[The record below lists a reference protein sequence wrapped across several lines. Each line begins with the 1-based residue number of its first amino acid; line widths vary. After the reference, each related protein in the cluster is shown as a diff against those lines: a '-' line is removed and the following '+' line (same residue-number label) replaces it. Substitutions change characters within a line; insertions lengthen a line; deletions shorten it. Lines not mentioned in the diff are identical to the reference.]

1 MTQNET
7 LSVGDNAHS
16 PRGGGHINNPTTN
29 IHGKNLI
36 IIRFKA
42 FIYIINLGMIFHR
55 EISLFIVLGE
65 NGNARN
71 QNNLLLR
78 DLVACT
84 LVRKVFFPMLST
96 EK

>member
-16 PRGGGHINNPTTN
+16 PGGGGHINNPTTN

-42 FIYIINLGMIFHR
+42 FIYNLSMIFHR
-55 EISLFIVLGE
+55 EISLFIVSRGKWRRQE
-65 NGNARN
+65 S
-71 QNNLLLR
+71 
-78 DLVACT
+78 
-84 LVRKVFFPMLST
+84 K
-96 EK
+96 

>member
-29 IHGKNLI
+29 IHGKNLV

-42 FIYIINLGMIFHR
+42 FTYNLSVIFHR
-55 EISLFIVLGE
+55 KISLFIVSRGKWRRQE
-65 NGNARN
+65 S
-71 QNNLLLR
+71 
-78 DLVACT
+78 
-84 LVRKVFFPMLST
+84 K
-96 EK
+96 

>member
-36 IIRFKA
+36 LTRLKT
-42 FIYIINLGMIFHR
+42 FIYVINLNIVFRG
-55 EISLFIVLGE
+55 EISIFIVSRGKWRRQE
-65 NGNARN
+65 S
-71 QNNLLLR
+71 
-78 DLVACT
+78 
-84 LVRKVFFPMLST
+84 K
-96 EK
+96 